1 MSNEGDRSGRLM
13 ITILHC
19 LLVQRLQKE
28 RASREEKEKIT
39 VFGGAKPV
47 DTASRERE
55 IEERLR
61 KQNEEIEKKREE
73 RGRRGSER

>member
-1 MSNEGDRSGRLM
+1 M
-13 ITILHC
+13 TTVQCH
-19 LLVQRLQKE
+19 LLAQRLQNEK
-28 RASREEKEKIT
+28 AAREEREKIT

-61 KQNEEIEKKREE
+61 KENEEMEKRREE